1 MARARRTIKSAVT
14 DIFGA
19 SSRWFYELLE
29 RTCRNRVE
37 LFVSFTANEKNNE
50 RAFLRMKCLQWK
62 KIVTFKSFRGN
73 SSHSFSLPPPFS

>member
-19 SSRWFYELLE
+19 SSRWFYELLD

-37 LFVSFTANEKNNE
+37 LFFSFTANEKIT
-50 RAFLRMKCLQWK
+50 RVF
-62 KIVTFKSFRGN
+62 SFE
-73 SSHSFSLPPPFS
+73 